1 MKRSWFLLG
10 IASLFATG
18 VWLYLG
24 EEAPR
29 APVSSLLR
37 PQAGSAYDPAFDPV
51 LGGLK
56 PHSPA
61 ARGNERETPARG
73 GGEPS
78 AALDSVEARQQH
90 FDRLVQQAPDSL
102 WSYWQQLL
110 NDHQVA
116 QLEMATYALAHKL
129 RQAGNE
135 EIYSSIAAVLR
146 GSSLSTDQ
154 KRWVV
159 DLLTETATS
168 NALKV
173 VLNEA
178 VNSEP
183 SALQR
188 LLLDSILKM
197 TNNRWDARFH
207 PELSSVL
214 EEIWNQR
221 PGDWEL
227 LLTVATGIANAGSE
241 RGGTLLLSAVANSRP
256 TVTEV
261 EKGRNLPA
269 LAALGA
275 LRKIRNPEVVPIL
288 AKELTHADL
297 KDVVFIASGDALA
310 AMGRPEATEALLEW
324 AKQAPREASPL
335 VERWFR
341 QIRDSLSLERLHKD
355 LLQNKPFHSEQVKEK
370 LAVTLKEIEPVVE

>member
-1 MKRSWFLLG
+1 VKKLG
-10 IASLFATG
+10 FRLGAASLFAAM

-24 EEAPR
+24 EEAPS
-29 APVSSLLR
+29 VSVSPLSR
-37 PQAGSAYDPAFDPV
+37 PETGSAYDPAFDPG
-51 LGGLK
+51 LEALK

-61 ARGNERETPARG
+61 AQGNERETPARG

-78 AALDSVEARQQH
+78 ATFDSVEARQQH
-90 FDRLVQQAPDSL
+90 FDRLVEQPPDSL
-102 WSYWQQLL
+102 WSYWQRLL
-110 NDHQVA
+110 NDHQA
-116 QLEMATYALAHKL
+116 IQLEMATYALAHKL

-135 EIYSSIAAVLR
+135 EIYSGIAEVLR
-146 GSSLSTDQ
+146 EPSLSTDQ
-154 KRWVV
+154 KRWVI

-168 NALKV
+168 EALKV

-178 VNSEP
+178 VNSSP

-188 LLLDSILKM
+188 LLLESILKM

-207 PELSSVL
+207 PELSPVL
-214 EEIWNQR
+214 EEIWSQR
-221 PGDWEL
+221 PDDWEL

-241 RGGTLLLSAVANSRP
+241 RGATLLLRAVANSGP

-261 EKGRNLPA
+261 EKGKDLPA
-269 LAALGA
+269 LAALRA
-275 LRKIRNPEVVPIL
+275 LKKIRNPEVVPIL

-297 KDVVFIASGDALA
+297 EDVVFIASGDALA

-324 AKQAPREASPL
+324 AKQAPREATPL

-341 QIRDSLSLERLHKD
+341 QIRDSGSLERLHKD
-355 LLQNKPFHSEQVKEK
+355 LLQNKPFHSEQLKEK
-370 LAVTLKEIEPVVE
+370 LAVILKEIEPVVE

>member
-1 MKRSWFLLG
+1 MKKLGFLLG
-10 IASLFATG
+10 IASLFATM
-18 VWLYLG
+18 VWLYLA
-24 EEAPR
+24 EEAPP
-29 APVSSLLR
+29 ASVSPLSP
-37 PQAGSAYDPAFDPV
+37 PQTGSPYGPAFDPV
-51 LGGLK
+51 LEGLK

-61 ARGNERETPARG
+61 DRGDERETPARRG
-73 GGEPS
+73 GQPS
-78 AALDSVEARQQH
+78 AAFNSVKARQQH
-90 FDRLVQQAPDSL
+90 FDQLVEQPADSL

-110 NDHQVA
+110 NNHQVT
-116 QLEMATYALAHKL
+116 QLEMATYALAHEL

-135 EIYSSIAAVLR
+135 EIYPSIAEVLR
-146 GSSLSTDQ
+146 ESSLSIDQ

-168 NALKV
+168 EALKV

-178 VNSEP
+178 VSSQA

-188 LLLDSILKM
+188 LLLESILKM

-207 PELSSVL
+207 PELSPVL
-214 EEIWNQR
+214 EDIWNQR

-241 RGGTLLLSAVANSRP
+241 RGATLLLRAVANSHP

-261 EKGRNLPA
+261 EKGKNLPA
-269 LAALGA
+269 LAALRA

-324 AKQAPREASPL
+324 AKQAPREATPL

-341 QIRDSLSLERLHKD
+341 QIRDSVSLERLHKD
-355 LLQNKPFHSEQVKEK
+355 LLQNKPFHSEQIKET

>member
-1 MKRSWFLLG
+1 MKKSGFLLG
-10 IASLFATG
+10 IASLLAAM

-24 EEAPR
+24 GQAPP
-29 APVSSLLR
+29 ASVSPLAR
-37 PQAGSAYDPAFDPV
+37 PQTGSAYDPAFDPA
-51 LGGLK
+51 LEGSK

-61 ARGNERETPARG
+61 ARGNGRETSARG
-73 GGEPS
+73 GGKPS
-78 AALDSVEARQQH
+78 AAFDTVEARQRH
-90 FDRLVQQAPDSL
+90 FDRLVEQPADFL

-110 NDHQVA
+110 NDHHVT

-135 EIYSSIAAVLR
+135 GIYSSIAEVLR

-168 NALKV
+168 EALKV

-178 VNSEP
+178 VNSQP

-188 LLLDSILKM
+188 LLLESILKM

-207 PELSSVL
+207 PELSPVL

-221 PGDWEL
+221 PGEWDL
-227 LLTVATGIANAGSE
+227 LLTVATGIANAGAE
-241 RGGTLLLSAVANSRP
+241 RGGALLLRAVANSRP

-261 EKGRNLPA
+261 EKGKNLPA

-288 AKELTHADL
+288 AKELTHTDL
-297 KDVVFIASGDALA
+297 KDVVFIASGDALV

-324 AKQAPREASPL
+324 AKQAPREATPL

-341 QIRDSLSLERLHKD
+341 RIRDSVSLERLHKD
-355 LLQNKPFHSEQVKEK
+355 LAQNKPFHSEQIKEK
-370 LAVTLKEIEPVVE
+370 LAVILKEIEPVVE

>member
-1 MKRSWFLLG
+1 MKKLGFLLG
-10 IASLFATG
+10 IASLFAAM

-24 EEAPR
+24 EEAPP
-29 APVSSLLR
+29 ASVSPLSR
-37 PQAGSAYDPAFDPV
+37 PETGFAYDPAFESV
-51 LGGLK
+51 LEALK

-61 ARGNERETPARG
+61 ARGNERETPARA

-78 AALDSVEARQQH
+78 AAFNSVEARQQH
-90 FDRLVQQAPDSL
+90 FDRLVEQPPDSL

-110 NDHQVA
+110 NDHQVT

-135 EIYSSIAAVLR
+135 GIYSSIAEVLR
-146 GSSLSTDQ
+146 EPSLSTDQ

-168 NALKV
+168 EALKV

-178 VNSEP
+178 VNSQP

-188 LLLDSILKM
+188 LLLESILKM

-207 PELSSVL
+207 PELSPVL
-214 EEIWNQR
+214 EEVWNQR
-221 PGDWEL
+221 PDDWEL
-227 LLTVATGIANAGSE
+227 LLTVARGIANAGSE
-241 RGGTLLLSAVANSRP
+241 RGATLLLRAVANSGP

-261 EKGRNLPA
+261 EKGKNLPA
-269 LAALGA
+269 LAALQA
-275 LRKIRNPEVVPIL
+275 LKKIRNPEVVPIL
-288 AKELTHADL
+288 ARELTHADL
-297 KDVVFIASGDALA
+297 EDVVFIASGDALA

-324 AKQAPREASPL
+324 AKQAPREATPL
-335 VERWFR
+335 VRKWFR
-341 QIRDSLSLERLHKD
+341 QVRDSVSLERLHKD
-355 LLQNKPFHSEQVKEK
+355 LLQNKPFHSEQIKEK

>member
-1 MKRSWFLLG
+1 VKKSGFLLG
-10 IASLFATG
+10 IASLFAM
-18 VWLYLG
+18 VAWLYLR
-24 EEAPR
+24 EEAAPR
-29 APVSSLLR
+29 APVSPLSR
-37 PQAGSAYDPAFDPV
+37 PQTGFAYDPASDPV
-51 LGGLK
+51 LEGLK
-56 PHSPA
+56 PHS
-61 ARGNERETPARG
+61 PARG

-78 AALDSVEARQQH
+78 AAFDSVEARQRL
-90 FDRLVQQAPDSL
+90 FDRLVEQPPDSL
-102 WSYWQQLL
+102 WNYWHRLL
-110 NDHQVA
+110 NEHQVT
-116 QLEMATYALAHKL
+116 QLEMATHALAHKL

-135 EIYSSIAAVLR
+135 EIYTSIAEVFR
-146 GSSLSTDQ
+146 ESSLSTDQ

-168 NALKV
+168 EALKA

-178 VNSEP
+178 VNSQP

-188 LLLDSILKM
+188 LLLESILKM

-207 PELSSVL
+207 PELSPVL

-221 PGDWEL
+221 PGGWEL

-241 RGGTLLLSAVANSRP
+241 HGGALLLRAVANSGP

-261 EKGRNLPA
+261 EKGKNLPA
-269 LAALGA
+269 LAALRA

-297 KDVVFIASGDALA
+297 EDVVFIASGDALA

-324 AKQAPREASPL
+324 AKQAPPEATPL

-341 QIRDSLSLERLHKD
+341 QIRDSVSLERLHKD
-355 LLQNKPFHSEQVKEK
+355 LLQNKPFHSEQVREK
-370 LAVTLKEIEPVVE
+370 LAVTLTGC

>member
-1 MKRSWFLLG
+1 MKKLG
-10 IASLFATG
+10 FRLGAASLFAAM

-24 EEAPR
+24 KEAP
-29 APVSSLLR
+29 PVSVSSLSR
-37 PQAGSAYDPAFDPV
+37 PEIGSAYDPAFDPI
-51 LGGLK
+51 LEALK

-61 ARGNERETPARG
+61 AQGNERETPARG

-78 AALDSVEARQQH
+78 AAFDSVEARQQH
-90 FDRLVQQAPDSL
+90 FDRLVEQPPDSL

-110 NDHQVA
+110 NDHQVT

-135 EIYSSIAAVLR
+135 EIYSGIAEVLR
-146 GSSLSTDQ
+146 EPSLSTDQ

-168 NALKV
+168 EALKV

-178 VNSEP
+178 VDSQS

-188 LLLDSILKM
+188 LLLESILKM

-207 PELSSVL
+207 PELSPVL
-214 EEIWNQR
+214 EEVWSQR

-227 LLTVATGIANAGSE
+227 LLTVAIGIANVGSE
-241 RGGTLLLSAVANSRP
+241 RGVTLLLRAVADSGP
-256 TVTEV
+256 TITEV
-261 EKGRNLPA
+261 EKGKHLPA
-269 LAALGA
+269 VAALQA
-275 LRKIRNPEVVPIL
+275 LKKIRNPAVVPIL
-288 AKELTHADL
+288 ARELTHADL
-297 KDVVFIASGDALA
+297 QDVVFIVSGDALA

-324 AKQAPREASPL
+324 AKQAPREATPL
-335 VERWFR
+335 VRKWFR
-341 QIRDSLSLERLHKD
+341 QIRDSVSVERLHKE
-355 LLQNKPFHSEQVKEK
+355 LPQNKPFRSEQIKEK

>member
-1 MKRSWFLLG
+1 M
-10 IASLFATG
+10 
-18 VWLYLG
+18 VWLYLL
-24 EEAPR
+24 EDAPP
-29 APVSSLLR
+29 ASVSALSR
-37 PQAGSAYDPAFDPV
+37 PQTGSAYAPAFDPG
-51 LGGLK
+51 LEGLK

-61 ARGNERETPARG
+61 ARGQERETPARG
-73 GGEPS
+73 AGEPT
-78 AALDSVEARQQH
+78 AAFDSMKARQQH
-90 FDRLVQQAPDSL
+90 FDRLVEQPADSL

-110 NDHQVA
+110 NDRQVT

-146 GSSLSTDQ
+146 ESSLSIDQ
-154 KRWVV
+154 KRSVV
-159 DLLTETATS
+159 DLLTETATAE
-168 NALKV
+168 ALKV

-178 VNSEP
+178 VNSQP
-183 SALQR
+183 SVLQR
-188 LLLDSILKM
+188 LLLESILKM

-207 PELSSVL
+207 PELSPVL

-241 RGGTLLLSAVANSRP
+241 RGATLLLTAVANGRP

-261 EKGRNLPA
+261 GKGKNLPA
-269 LAALGA
+269 LAALRA

-288 AKELTHADL
+288 AKELAHADL

-324 AKQAPREASPL
+324 AKQAPSEATPL

-341 QIRDSLSLERLHKD
+341 QIRDSVSLEGLHKD
-355 LLQNKPFHSEQVKEK
+355 LLQNRPFHSEEIKEK

>member
-1 MKRSWFLLG
+1 VKKVGFLLG
-10 IASLFATG
+10 IASLFAMM
-18 VWLYLG
+18 VWLYLA
-24 EEAPR
+24 EEAPP
-29 APVSSLLR
+29 ASVSPLSR
-37 PQAGSAYDPAFDPV
+37 PQTGSAYGPPFDPV
-51 LGGLK
+51 LEGFQ

-78 AALDSVEARQQH
+78 AAFDSVTARQQH
-90 FDRLVQQAPDSL
+90 FDRLLEQPADSL

-110 NDHQVA
+110 HDRQVT
-116 QLEMATYALAHKL
+116 QLEMATYALAHEL
-129 RQAGNE
+129 RQAGNK
-135 EIYSSIAAVLR
+135 EIYSSIAEVLR
-146 GSSLSTDQ
+146 ESSLSTDQ

-168 NALKV
+168 EALKV

-178 VNSEP
+178 VNSQP
-183 SALQR
+183 PALQR
-188 LLLDSILKM
+188 LLLESILKM

-207 PELSSVL
+207 PELSPVL

-221 PGDWEL
+221 PGDGEL

-241 RGGTLLLSAVANSRP
+241 RGATLLLRAVANGRP

-261 EKGRNLPA
+261 EKGKNLPT
-269 LAALGA
+269 LAALRA
-275 LRKIRNPEVVPIL
+275 LRKIRNPDVVPIL

-297 KDVVFIASGDALA
+297 KDAVFIASGDALA

-324 AKQAPREASPL
+324 AKQAPREATPL

-341 QIRDSLSLERLHKD
+341 QIRDSVSLERLHKD
-355 LLQNKPFHSEQVKEK
+355 LLQNKPFQSEQIKET

>member
-1 MKRSWFLLG
+1 MKKLGVLLG
-10 IASLFATG
+10 IASLFATM
-18 VWLYLG
+18 VWLYLR
-24 EEAPR
+24 EDAPP
-29 APVSSLLR
+29 ASVSALSR
-37 PQAGSAYDPAFDPV
+37 PQTGSAYAPAFGPG
-51 LGGLK
+51 LEGLK

-61 ARGNERETPARG
+61 ARSQERETPAG
-73 GGEPS
+73 GAGEPT
-78 AALDSVEARQQH
+78 AAFDSMKARQQH
-90 FDRLVQQAPDSL
+90 FDRLVEQPADSL

-110 NDHQVA
+110 NDRQVT
-116 QLEMATYALAHKL
+116 QLEMATYALAHNL

-135 EIYSSIAAVLR
+135 EIYSSIAEVLR
-146 GSSLSTDQ
+146 ESSLSIDQ
-154 KRWVV
+154 KRSVV

-168 NALKV
+168 EALKV

-178 VNSEP
+178 VNSQP

-188 LLLDSILKM
+188 LLLESILKI

-207 PELSSVL
+207 PELSPVL

-221 PGDWEL
+221 SGDGEL

-241 RGGTLLLSAVANSRP
+241 RGATLLLRAVANGRP

-261 EKGRNLPA
+261 EKGKNLPA
-269 LAALGA
+269 LAALRA

-297 KDVVFIASGDALA
+297 KDAVFMASGDALA

-324 AKQAPREASPL
+324 AKQAPREATPL
-335 VERWFR
+335 VERWFG
-341 QIRDSLSLERLHKD
+341 QIRDSVSLERLHND
-355 LLQNKPFHSEQVKEK
+355 LLQNKPFHSEQIKET